1 MHAQGLAEAILRF
14 LKATWFDAVMPLAT
28 VAAAFF
34 AWKSWQV
41 GDKSFRLQ
49 KAKADK
55 QPNIV
60 VSMAPQAWVD
70 HGPAMKLGNYGNY
83 QTGGKYPLRIYINNT
98 GTLQADNYRISL
110 YLPKGIGF
118 DPIDRPY
125 GNLPSMKPGAG
136 PPTGGK
142 TTTRFGRTPH
152 SDIGRRGSSP
162 RHFKLLNPHSYRLR
176 KMPPQVTNEK
186 YLRGKERSYAFEFYL
201 A

>member
-125 GNLPSMKPGAG
+125 GNLPSMKPGTTVVLDNEPYQEIYFEDKSLPVTAHPIDVAQVSLTARPVTKG
-136 PPTGGK
+136 VIRWNVSCADGYQFRGQIK
-142 TTTRFGRTPH
+142 TEL
-152 SDIGRRGSSP
+152 S
-162 RHFKLLNPHSYRLR
+162 
-176 KMPPQVTNEK
+176 
-186 YLRGKERSYAFEFYL
+186 
-201 A
+201 